1 MESLPLPRRT
11 PFWRAHVQK
20 LVALLIWALVLGGY
34 GLYAWA
40 NGLTLERSLQA
51 GLALLATPYGPLLYL
66 LTFLIRPLIFFSV
79 GILCI
84 MGGVIFGVGSTM
96 NLLIA
101 LVYTVVGVIC
111 SSLISFG
118 IGRFL
123 GEGVIGGGEPKSN
136 QLLQRYAQRLRA
148 NGFLTVLTMRLVL
161 LPFDVVNYT
170 AAFMAV
176 DWKAFLLAT
185 AIGVLPS
192 TFAFVSF
199 GAAIDMR
206 QLAAGQSPQ
215 IDPKMIIL
223 AILLFALSFL
233 ISQWYKAYSKNKVSR
248 NVVINCSQKRREQ

>member
-1 MESLPLPRRT
+1 MESLPLRRRT
-11 PFWRAHVQK
+11 AFWRTHAQK
-20 LVALLIWALVLGGY
+20 LIALLIWALLLGGF
-34 GLYAWA
+34 GLYSWV

-51 GLALLATPYGPLLYL
+51 VLALLATPYGPLLYL
-66 LTFLIRPLIFFSV
+66 FTFLVRPLIFFSV

-84 MGGVIFGVGSTM
+84 MGGIIFGVGSTM

-101 LVYTVVGVIC
+101 LAYTVVGVIC

-123 GEGVIGGGEPKSN
+123 GEGVIVGGEPKAN
-136 QLLQRYAQRLRA
+136 HLLQRYAQRLRA

-161 LPFDVVNYT
+161 LPFDMVNY
-170 AAFMAV
+170 AAALMAV
-176 DWKAFLLAT
+176 EWKAFLLGT
-185 AIGVLPS
+185 AIGILPS
-192 TFAFVSF
+192 TLAFVSF

-215 IDPKMIIL
+215 IDLRMITL

-233 ISQWYKAYSKNKVSR
+233 ISQWYKRRA
-248 NVVINCSQKRREQ
+248 VV